1 MTLFRLLLEIVAG
14 LIKVFQFQSANLDR
28 ARERETGAALQREE
42 DMRHEETR
50 IRSSGR
56 ADLERLPDGPDPLDR
71 DSAG

>member
-14 LIKVFQFQSANLDR
+14 LIKVFQFQTAKLDR
-28 ARERETGAALQREE
+28 ARERDTGAALQREE

-56 ADLERLPDGPDPLDR
+56 ADLERVPDGPDPLDR
-71 DSAG
+71 DSTT

>member
-14 LIKVFQFQSANLDR
+14 LIKVFQFQTAKLDR
-28 ARERETGAALQREE
+28 ARERDTGAALQREE

>member
-14 LIKVFQFQSANLDR
+14 LIKVFQFQTAKLDR
-28 ARERETGAALQREE
+28 ARERDTGAALQRDE

-56 ADLERLPDGPDPLDR
+56 ADLGRLPDGPDPLDR
-71 DSAG
+71 DSAD